1 MKIQDLKTPALIL
14 DYDILEENI
23 KRMQQKAD
31 ENNVK
36 LRPHIKTHK
45 CTEIARLQV
54 KSGAIGITSSTIQ
67 EVYSFAHAGFSD
79 ITWAFPFNP
88 AYLEEVFSIL
98 KKINLGLLIDSNEAF
113 EIIENKSKST
123 GIKPAIWLEID
134 SGQHRSGIDFTSK
147 NAQELANRI
156 LKSKHINFVG
166 LLTHA
171 GHAYNAQSVEEVK
184 KIAIEEQ
191 EIILN
196 AKEIL
201 FNGLPI
207 NASIGSTP
215 TISLADQI
223 KNIDEIRP
231 GNYVFYDYS
240 QVLLGSCKV
249 KDCALS
255 VLSTIVSINKQA
267 NRLIIDAGALSLSKD
282 TGPPQFKNYSSYG
295 MIHTDLFSK
304 NINQNLRITN
314 LTQEH
319 GIIAC
324 SDESSVIERYK
335 YGDKV
340 RILMNHSCLTTSLF
354 DFYYVVSGDKVID
367 RWEILRGRNLSK

>member
-14 DYDILEENI
+14 DYDILEKNI

-54 KSGAIGITSSTIQ
+54 KSGAIGITASTIQ

-79 ITWAFPFNP
+79 ITWAFPLNP
-88 AYLEEVFSIL
+88 SYLEEVFSIL
-98 KKINLGLLIDSNEAF
+98 KKINLGLLIDSIEAF

-147 NAQELANRI
+147 KAQELANRI

-215 TISLADQI
+215 TISLADRI

-249 KDCALS
+249 EDCALS

-319 GIIAC
+319 GIVAC

-354 DFYYVVSGDKVID
+354 DFYYIVSGDKVID